1 MSNLMDLVGRI
12 FISLVFLLSA
22 YNKIFNYEGTVTWME
37 GYGVPGLLLWPTIIL
52 EIILPVLIII
62 GYKTKMSAIIL
73 AIFSIATALIF
84 HLDFSNQ
91 MQVIALL
98 KNLGLAGGFIFIAVN
113 GPKDWAFDKKN
124 KYVRL

>member
-1 MSNLMDLVGRI
+1 MSNLMDLVGRV

-22 YNKIFNYEGTVTWME
+22 YNKIFNYEGTVAWME
-37 GYGVPGLLLWPTIIL
+37 GYGVPGFLLWPTIIL

-62 GYKTKMSAIIL
+62 GYKTKVSAIIL
-73 AIFSIATALIF
+73 AIFSIATAFIF

-113 GPKDWAFDKKN
+113 GPKDWAIDKK
-124 KYVRL
+124 K

>member
-1 MSNLMDLVGRI
+1 MSNLMDLVGRV

-22 YNKIFNYEGTVTWME
+22 YNKIFNYEGTVAWME
-37 GYGVPGLLLWPTIIL
+37 GYGVPGFLLWPTIIL

-62 GYKTKMSAIIL
+62 GYKTKVSAIIL
-73 AIFSIATALIF
+73 AIFSIATAFIF

>member
-1 MSNLMDLVGRI
+1 MSNLMDLVGRV

-22 YNKIFNYEGTVTWME
+22 YNKIFNYEGTVAWME
-37 GYGVPGLLLWPTIIL
+37 GYGVPGFLLWPTIIL

-62 GYKTKMSAIIL
+62 GYKTKVSAIIL
-73 AIFSIATALIF
+73 AIFSIATAFIF

-113 GPKDWAFDKKN
+113 GPKDWAFDKKIN
-124 KYVRL
+124 T